1 MIDYEIFLK
10 NNLHKNLELKLD
22 KGDNI
27 IYGRDLIN
35 ELHVKINKTLS
46 NKRLLKITI
55 ETNLTCN
62 IEALLK
68 NLTIIA
74 TKVEKGG
81 MISEDVVSYKN
92 VYRSEDAYNGNFCFN
107 FSILDNFVLYFEKK
121 FSQTHG
127 QNKQFVRDSDLN
139 INDDDFNDLIDFSE
153 INEDKLFIKE
163 QKNDKAEIKYK
174 RKQLLN
180 LLL

>member
-27 IYGRDLIN
+27 IYGRDLVN

-55 ETNLTCN
+55 ETNFSCK

-81 MISEDVVSYKN
+81 IISEDVVSYKN

-139 INDDDFNDLIDFSE
+139 IDDFNDLIEFYE
-153 INEDKLFIKE
+153 INEDNIKE
-163 QKNDKAEIKYK
+163 QKNDKVEIKYK